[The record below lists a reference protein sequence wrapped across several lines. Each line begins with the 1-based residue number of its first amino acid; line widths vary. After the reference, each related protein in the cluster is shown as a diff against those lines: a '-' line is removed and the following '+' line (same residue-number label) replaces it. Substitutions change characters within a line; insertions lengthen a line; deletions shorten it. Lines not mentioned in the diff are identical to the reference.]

1 LIAVDPASGQ
11 QSKLSSGGSFSDPA
25 GVAFLPD
32 GRLLVSDL
40 TAFGG
45 GGGLI
50 VVDPDSGVQH
60 KAVAATEFNR
70 PFGIA
75 VEPGGRVIVAYMQRP
90 GGHGDVLEV
99 DLQTAEH
106 RLIVPDADLFEP
118 AGVAL
123 EPSGDVIVT
132 EPDESGQHSRL
143 HRLMRSGIQHVL
155 RDGPAG
161 HIYGGVAVDANG
173 DILVA
178 ASMVHDPGRV
188 LRFDRTGQNMHTI
201 AAGGNLAF
209 PIGIALDH
217 GGAILIANSTR
228 NVIRIDPAGGAQ
240 TPVSSGGSLES
251 PTGVAIR

>member
-1 LIAVDPASGQ
+1 MI
-11 QSKLSSGGSFSDPA
+11 
-25 GVAFLPD
+25 
-32 GRLLVSDL
+32 
-40 TAFGG
+40 
-45 GGGLI
+45 I
-50 VVDPDSGVQH
+50 VDPDSGQQH

-123 EPSGDVIVT
+123 EASGDVIVT
-132 EPDESGQHSRL
+132 EPDESGAHSRL

-161 HIYGGVAVDANG
+161 HIYGGVALAANG
-173 DILVA
+173 DILVCD
-178 ASMVHDPGRV
+178 STVHEPGRV
-188 LRFDRTGQNMHTI
+188 LRFDPTGQDMQTI
-201 AAGGNLAF
+201 SVGGNLAF
-209 PIGIALDH
+209 PIGIAVDRT
-217 GGAILIANSTR
+217 GAILVANSTR
-228 NVIRIDPAGGAQ
+228 NVIRIDPASGAQ